1 MSSRLVIDARWL
13 HTGIGRYV
21 MNVLEGLKHR
31 NGFSVHALARRCDAG
46 MLRSFCDDVTV
57 VDLPIYGWREQVRVP
72 WAARGAGLL
81 HVPHYN
87 VPVMFRGDFLVT
99 IHDLIHLM
107 DYSFS
112 RSLVARAYAW
122 PLLKFATR
130 HAQAIVTV
138 SNFSKSQ
145 IVDQLGVPEE
155 KIKVIYNGVH
165 PRFFVLDREEARR
178 QVMAAFSLDA
188 PYFLYV
194 GNLKPHKNVD
204 LLLRGFSL
212 LHARRRGGRHL
223 VILGKGEEQTK
234 SLQALCARLGV
245 SNQVRI
251 IPHAPEEILPSLYG
265 AAELLIMPS
274 LAEGFGYPVVEA
286 MACGTP
292 VVCSRTSALPE
303 IAGDAAEFFDPTSCE
318 DMVAAIEK
326 VLESRDRRDVLR
338 ERGLQ
343 RARVF
348 AWEECGR
355 NHAELYKNILNA

>member
-31 NGFSVHALARRCDAG
+31 NGFTVRALARKRDAG
-46 MLRSFCDDVTV
+46 LLRPLCDDVTI
-57 VDLPIYGWREQVRVP
+57 VDLPIYGWREQLRVP

-107 DYSFS
+107 DFPFS
-112 RSLVARAYAW
+112 QSLLSRAYAW
-122 PLLKFATR
+122 PLLRFATR
-130 HAQAIVTV
+130 QARAIVTV
-138 SNFSKSQ
+138 SNYSKGQ
-145 IVDQLGVPEE
+145 IVEQLGVPEK
-155 KIKVIYNGVH
+155 KISVIYNGVH
-165 PRFFVLDREEARR
+165 PRFRLQNREEARA
-178 QVMAAFSLDA
+178 QVKAAFSFDA

-204 LLLRGFSL
+204 LLLRGFGL
-212 LHARRRGGRHL
+212 LRERKKGGTHL
-223 VILGKGEEQTK
+223 VILGEGEKQRK
-234 SLQALCARLGV
+234 SLQALCARLGI
-245 SNQVRI
+245 SDQVHI
-251 IPHAPEEILPSLYG
+251 IPRVSEEFLPSLYG
-265 AAELLIMPS
+265 AAELFIMPS

-303 IAGDAAEFFDPTSCE
+303 IAGDAAQFFDPTSCE
-318 DMVAAIEK
+318 DMVAAVEK
-326 VLESRDRRDVLR
+326 VMQSRDHREVLR
-338 ERGLQ
+338 ERGLK
-343 RARVF
+343 RARIF

-355 NHAELYKNILNA
+355 NHAELYKKTLSA